1 MTTLTSRTFTAAS
14 DREAV
19 SYVAALREG
28 EQVALYATGAT
39 EAEDADAIEAAE
51 RAIQEDPLSVE
62 VRDGWRLVGH
72 ALEEGPEEFRI
83 LLSTGGPACW
93 IVGGLLPGGEP
104 DEMSI
109 RLQHQDWFQPWTDL
123 ALSEKDRATLTAYA
137 RRFYFED

>member
-1 MTTLTSRTFTAAS
+1 MSQDNGRL
-14 DREAV
+14 
-19 SYVAALREG
+19 AALSHLKSIHEM
-28 EQVALYATGAT
+28 VSAYMAAT